1 MLFFLTD
8 PRKDDKI
15 HLYQMR
21 HFGGFMTEA
30 VLSILESCTLFR
42 DCTPDK
48 IRLLLQKCGAASQH
62 FSAGDEILLSEKE
75 LQRFGIVI
83 SGSLTV
89 YAPGEERTPLN
100 HLKTGNLFGVSV
112 LFGSPGA
119 GTRIF
124 AASEGEVLFI
134 TEDRSEVLW
143 EDQLIR
149 RNLISFLTDRI
160 CFLNRK
166 IASFT
171 AKGAE
176 GKVARLLSQR
186 ADAEGICRID
196 SSFSDLAKELH
207 LGRASLYR
215 ALDKLEAEGFI
226 CREKK
231 EIRLLNPESL

>member
-1 MLFFLTD
+1 
-8 PRKDDKI
+8 
-15 HLYQMR
+15 
-21 HFGGFMTEA
+21 MTEA
-30 VLSILESCTLFR
+30 VLSVLATCALFR
-42 DCTPDK
+42 DCEPSK
-48 IRLLLQKCGAASQH
+48 ITRLLEKSGGKLQR
-62 FSAGDEILLSEKE
+62 FSAGEEISLSEGD
-75 LQRFGIVI
+75 LQRFGVLI
-83 SGSLTV
+83 SGTLTV
-89 YAPGEERTPLN
+89 YAPGEDKTPLN

-124 AASEGEVLFI
+124 AESESEVLFI
-134 TEDRSEVLW
+134 VEDCAEVLW
-143 EDQLIR
+143 ENRLIR
-149 RNLISFLTDRI
+149 RNLIWFLTDRI

-186 ADAEGICRID
+186 ADADGVCRID
-196 SSFSDLAKELH
+196 SSFSELAKELH

-215 ALDKLEAEGFI
+215 ALDKLEAEGII

-231 EIRLLNPESL
+231 EIRLLSPESV

>member
-1 MLFFLTD
+1 
-8 PRKDDKI
+8 
-15 HLYQMR
+15 
-21 HFGGFMTEA
+21 MTEA
-30 VLSILESCTLFR
+30 VLSVLEGCALFR
-42 DCTPDK
+42 DCAPDK
-48 IRLLLQKCGAASQH
+48 IRLLLKKCSAASH
-62 FSAGDEILLSEKE
+62 RFSPGDEIFLSEQN

-119 GTRIF
+119 GTRIL

-134 TEDRSEVLW
+134 GEDQAEALW
-143 EDQLIR
+143 EDKLIR

-176 GKVARLLSQR
+176 GKVARLLTQR
-186 ADAEGICRID
+186 ADAEGVCRID
-196 SSFSDLAKELH
+196 SSFSELAKELH

-215 ALDKLEAEGFI
+215 ALDKLEADGFI

-231 EIRLLNPESL
+231 EIRLLSPESL